1 MVILKREALEEMTE
15 PQIESK
21 AKKAKEVAHP
31 EVKIPSYVGQSVTS
45 ILVFI
50 MAATMRGKWVPFSVR
65 PKPKLRLK
73 LRSFSAESVRP
84 KLRPRL
90 PNCRITKVG
99 LTEQFFVP

>member
-45 ILVFI
+45 VLVFI
-50 MAATMRGKWVPFSVR
+50 MAATMRGKCTVWNFQDFS
-65 PKPKLRLK
+65 
-73 LRSFSAESVRP
+73 
-84 KLRPRL
+84 
-90 PNCRITKVG
+90 ITHTY
-99 LTEQFFVP
+99 LT

>member
-50 MAATMRGKWVPFSVR
+50 MAATMRGKWAPFCIRKKGENSMW
-65 PKPKLRLK
+65 PF
-73 LRSFSAESVRP
+73 FSLVKKFGKIE
-84 KLRPRL
+84 
-90 PNCRITKVG
+90 N
-99 LTEQFFVP
+99 

>member
-1 MVILKREALEEMTE
+1 MTE

-50 MAATMRGKWVPFSVR
+50 MAATMRGMYR
-65 PKPKLRLK
+65 PGQLNWQCTMWKFQD
-73 LRSFSAESVRP
+73 FSASQILLEIDFVHIEAP
-84 KLRPRL
+84 KTA
-90 PNCRITKVG
+90 I
-99 LTEQFFVP
+99 LTI

>member
-50 MAATMRGKWVPFSVR
+50 MAATMRGEWVPFCIR
-65 PKPKLRLK
+65 KKNRK
-73 LRSFSAESVRP
+73 
-84 KLRPRL
+84 KKYQ
-90 PNCRITKVG
+90 CDH
-99 LTEQFFVP
+99 FFLVS

>member
-1 MVILKREALEEMTE
+1 MTE

-50 MAATMRGKWVPFSVR
+50 MAATMRGM
-65 PKPKLRLK
+65 
-73 LRSFSAESVRP
+73 
-84 KLRPRL
+84 
-90 PNCRITKVG
+90 
-99 LTEQFFVP
+99 

>member
-50 MAATMRGKWVPFSVR
+50 MAATMRGELGAFLHWK
-65 PKPKLRLK
+65 K
-73 LRSFSAESVRP
+73 
-84 KLRPRL
+84 
-90 PNCRITKVG
+90 
-99 LTEQFFVP
+99 TEKKNQCGHFFLCHKIGTII